1 LFFCKKALPL
11 IPNQTTDTCEALDH
25 DHQRPTLIP
34 NSLFSRRH
42 SRIATAILVHL
53 KEKISLRAHALFHTS
68 RTAPPLRNYL
78 FAGAGDRTWT
88 QAPTLFVSASD
99 GWAWMRVHTISS
111 HSHGDD
117 DLSRHGSVYG
127 LLLTKVGM
135 PLGKPL

>member
-1 LFFCKKALPL
+1 
-11 IPNQTTDTCEALDH
+11 
-25 DHQRPTLIP
+25 
-34 NSLFSRRH
+34 
-42 SRIATAILVHL
+42 VHL

-68 RTAPPLRNYL
+68 RTALSLRKPLRNYL

-99 GWAWMRVHTISS
+99 GQAWMRVHTISS

-127 LLLTKVGM
+127 LSLAKVGT